1 MSATPLAGVR
11 VLAVEQ
17 QQALPFATQ
26 LFARMGAEVI
36 KVEHPEIGESGRTSI
51 PTMTRATAAR
61 SAPRICA
68 TTSASAASA
77 ST

>member
-36 KVEHPEIGESGRTSI
+36 KVEHPQIGESGRTSI
-51 PTMTRATAAR
+51 PALRCSARAADFAR
-61 SAPRICA
+61 S
-68 TTSASAASA
+68 T
-77 ST
+77 